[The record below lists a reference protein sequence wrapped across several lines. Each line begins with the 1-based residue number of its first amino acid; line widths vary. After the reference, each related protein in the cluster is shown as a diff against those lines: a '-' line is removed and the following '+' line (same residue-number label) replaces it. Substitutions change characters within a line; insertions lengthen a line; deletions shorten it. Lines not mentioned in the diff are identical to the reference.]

1 MKEMVKNKF
10 QDCKKPVP
18 CIEENTICEDSGFS
32 EEIESKIELKFKEN
46 IKDICE
52 EQITVHEEN
61 LKYQE
66 EYPKCG
72 GKRKDKSKHNG

>member
-10 QDCKKPVP
+10 QDYKKLVP
-18 CIEENTICEDSGFS
+18 CIEENTICEDSGFNK
-32 EEIESKIELKFKEN
+32 EIEGKINLKFKEE

-61 LKYQE
+61 LNDK
-66 EYPKCG
+66 
-72 GKRKDKSKHNG
+72 KRTQM